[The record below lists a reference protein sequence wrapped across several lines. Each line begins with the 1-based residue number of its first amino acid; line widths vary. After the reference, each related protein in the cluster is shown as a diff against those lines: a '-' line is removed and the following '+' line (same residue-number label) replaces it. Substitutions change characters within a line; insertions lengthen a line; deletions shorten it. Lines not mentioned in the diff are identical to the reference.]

1 MVQRL
6 PEGDSRGLPEGA
18 PEFAGRPQSVLAYPV
33 NRGIKQ
39 AMKLNFSFSVRGP
52 DRVSEELATVLSK
65 KGAWEFKSLF
75 DMVHANLRSKDLVRG
90 GEEMLRLRTYEK
102 LQNFLQAGIVKKTG
116 KEYAG
121 VPKSLAAF
129 FKTSEE
135 FNARF
140 ASGTHCRPALI
151 SAAAKGATDTVA
163 ANDKKP
169 AAAKAPVRKA
179 QAGLARKAKS
189 GRKATVQ
196 AR

>member
-1 MVQRL
+1 
-6 PEGDSRGLPEGA
+6 
-18 PEFAGRPQSVLAYPV
+18 
-33 NRGIKQ
+33 
-39 AMKLNFSFSVRGP
+39 MKLNFSFSVRGP

-102 LQNFLQAGIVKKTG
+102 LQNFLQAGIVTKVG

-140 ASGTHCRPALI
+140 ASGTHCRPALG
-151 SAAAKGATDTVA
+151 AAKGAVVPVA
-163 ANDKKP
+163 ATGKKP
-169 AAAKAPVRKA
+169 AATKVPARKTPAGLGQKRRMPA
-179 QAGLARKAKS
+179 QAR
-189 GRKATVQ
+189 
-196 AR
+196 

>member
-1 MVQRL
+1 
-6 PEGDSRGLPEGA
+6 
-18 PEFAGRPQSVLAYPV
+18 
-33 NRGIKQ
+33 
-39 AMKLNFSFSVRGP
+39 MKLNFSFSVRGP

-102 LQNFLQAGIVKKTG
+102 LQNFLQAGIVKKVG

-121 VPKSLAAF
+121 VPKSLEAF

-140 ASGTHCRPALI
+140 ASGTHCRPALVATPVKETHATPAPKAKK
-151 SAAAKGATDTVA
+151 AAPA
-163 ANDKKP
+163 KP
-169 AAAKAPVRKA
+169 AARKA
-179 QAGLARKAKS
+179 RAAIGKKPKER
-189 GRKATVQ
+189 RKATAS

>member
-1 MVQRL
+1 
-6 PEGDSRGLPEGA
+6 
-18 PEFAGRPQSVLAYPV
+18 
-33 NRGIKQ
+33 
-39 AMKLNFSFSVRGP
+39 MKLNFSFSVRGP

-102 LQNFLQAGIVKKTG
+102 LQNFLQAGIVKKVG

-121 VPKSLAAF
+121 VPKSLEAF

-140 ASGTHCRPALI
+140 ASGTHCRPALV
-151 SAAAKGATDTVA
+151 SAPAKDAPVKTTAKRKKAATA
-163 ANDKKP
+163 KP
-169 AAAKAPVRKA
+169 ALRKA
-179 QAGLARKAKS
+179 QAGNGKKAGERRKTAVHAR
-189 GRKATVQ
+189 
-196 AR
+196 